1 MSRKSMPAPKRT
13 DQKADALRERG
24 ALNPRPERVTDELFR
39 QSEFFDARDLPQVKY
54 EMLRRVEQEG
64 ASIARAAQ
72 AFGFSRPSFYQAQAA
87 FAAGG
92 LGGLL
97 PRKRGPRG
105 AHKLNVEVMEFIDEL
120 LVKEPSAGAQ
130 SLVPIVKERFGIDVH
145 PRSLERALT
154 RREKKRP

>member
-1 MSRKSMPAPKRT
+1 MPAAKRT
-13 DQKADALRERG
+13 DPKSEALRERG

-54 EMLRRVEQEG
+54 EMLRRVGQEG

-87 FAAGG
+87 FTAGG

-97 PRKRGPRG
+97 PKKRGPRG
-105 AHKLNVEVMEFIDEL
+105 AHELNVEVMDFIDEL
-120 LVKEPSAGAQ
+120 RVKEPSVDAQ
-130 SLVPIVKERFGIDVH
+130 SLVPLVKERFGIDVH

-154 RREKKRP
+154 RREKKSP